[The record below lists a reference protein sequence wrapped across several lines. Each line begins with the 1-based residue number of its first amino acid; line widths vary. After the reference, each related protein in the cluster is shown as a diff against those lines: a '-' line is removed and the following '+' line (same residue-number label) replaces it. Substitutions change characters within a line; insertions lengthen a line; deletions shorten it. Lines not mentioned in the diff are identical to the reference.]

1 MRMGRVLAM
10 KIQADV
16 CDVKDKGGDRNHYG
30 YAKGTP
36 TQTCENVV
44 KILEGGVVNRLM
56 VLMTEMRIT
65 LSLYR

>member
-1 MRMGRVLAM
+1 MGRVLAM

-36 TQTCENVV
+36 PQTCENVV
-44 KILEGGVVNRLM
+44 KILEGGW
-56 VLMTEMRIT
+56 
-65 LSLYR
+65 